1 MLSFEWPEIICFFF
15 EKLIC
20 FDYVFQ
26 ELITS
31 YHYLWKLTLNA
42 HVKWDRILFSVTTVS
57 RSTSILSFTKR
68 SLRIII
74 LQTAMLIPY
83 NAVIIWQLDEKIIF
97 IFAITA
103 TKTKCQCSIVYLVF
117 IKRLPTSFW
126 CIRLFTKNFA

>member
-1 MLSFEWPEIICFFF
+1 MSNE
-15 EKLIC
+15 
-20 FDYVFQ
+20 
-26 ELITS
+26 
-31 YHYLWKLTLNA
+31 
-42 HVKWDRILFSVTTVS
+42 ILFSVTTVS

-126 CIRLFTKNFA
+126 CIRLFTKNFAYFRLSAISGKPIASIVNKVHNNYSYIIKVKSATS